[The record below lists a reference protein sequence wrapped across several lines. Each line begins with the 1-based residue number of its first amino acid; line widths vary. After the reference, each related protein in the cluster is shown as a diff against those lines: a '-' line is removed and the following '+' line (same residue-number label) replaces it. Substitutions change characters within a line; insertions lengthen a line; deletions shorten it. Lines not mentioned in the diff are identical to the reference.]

1 LAKTSKIIRSKR
13 IEKKIGQYKERRE
26 ALLAPIKDPNTS
38 QEEKLQAYRELAK
51 LPRDSS
57 ASRRNNRCLLSGRP
71 RGYMRKFKLSRI
83 AFRELALE
91 GKLPGVK
98 KSSW

>member
-1 LAKTSKIIRSKR
+1 MAKTSKIQRAKR
-13 IEKKIGQYKERRE
+13 IEKLVATHRE
-26 ALLAPIKDPNTS
+26 KRAALMAVVKNPDAS
-38 QEEKLQAYRELAK
+38 MDEKHDAYRRLAK

-57 ASRRNNRCLLSGRP
+57 AVRRVNRCQLTGRP
-71 RGYMRKFKLSRI
+71 RGFLRKYRLSRI